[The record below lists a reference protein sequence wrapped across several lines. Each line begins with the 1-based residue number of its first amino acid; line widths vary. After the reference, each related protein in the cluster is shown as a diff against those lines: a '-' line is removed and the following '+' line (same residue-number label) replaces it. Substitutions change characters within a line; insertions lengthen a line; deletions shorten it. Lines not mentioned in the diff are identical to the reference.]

1 LKEKGFHYLDE
12 GKELIQLILSQM
24 NNHRLSTSGSR
35 EVDPLSRKELYL
47 KINGLLSSLSNYENI
62 GGKRFIRSL
71 NRYEFTGKTAG
82 VVEVTN
88 SLGSVIFS
96 SESRAK
102 CAKFLSVSERTVG
115 RRIEDGKGLNLNGEL
130 VFIKNVSAENASDG
144 Q

>member
-1 LKEKGFHYLDE
+1 LKERGFHYLEE

-24 NNHRLSTSGSR
+24 NNNRLSTSKTYHK
-35 EVDPLSRKELYL
+35 VDRKELYL
-47 KINGLLSSLSNYENI
+47 KINELLCSPSNYEDI

-96 SESRAK
+96 TESRAK

-115 RRIEDGKGLNLNGEL
+115 RRIEDGQAINLNGEL
-130 VFIKNVSAENASDG
+130 VFIKNVPAKNASDG